1 MMMGMKAKG
10 SAKGKAGG
18 GAKASATV
26 NMKKAKPAAKKAKPY
41 GK

>member
-1 MMMGMKAKG
+1 MMGMKAKG

-26 NMKKAKPAAKKAKPY
+26 KVKPAAKKPMAK

>member
-10 SAKGKAGG
+10 SAKGKAG
-18 GAKASATV
+18 AKASATV
-26 NMKKAKPAAKKAKPY
+26 KVKPAAKKPMAK